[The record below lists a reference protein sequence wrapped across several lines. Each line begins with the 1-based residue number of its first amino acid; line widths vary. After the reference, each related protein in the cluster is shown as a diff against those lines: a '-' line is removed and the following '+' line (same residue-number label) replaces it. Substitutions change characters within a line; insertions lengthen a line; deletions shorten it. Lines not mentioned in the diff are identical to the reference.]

1 MLIRNTI
8 FTIALTAVLISCGSK
23 PTVVEKVSEPTASTA
38 MKHNHPATARQASEK
53 SQMHEVVAKDI
64 LHTERYT
71 YMDVEEGGERFW
83 IAIPKKDVQ
92 VGETYYYLG
101 GLLKRNFKSQEYDRV
116 FETIYL
122 VSDVRSE
129 PIFTGNSTVS
139 EALASVG
146 DKGPGEAGARTQDH
160 VHKSENSVSLEE
172 LFTNREKYA
181 GKEIEVTG
189 KCVKINKA
197 IMGRNWVHIQDGTGG
212 DEPYDLT
219 ITTSADVPLG
229 TVVTMRGT
237 ITLNKDF
244 GAGYKYDII
253 MENAHTH

>member
-1 MLIRNTI
+1 MKFPNNMITLFLIS
-8 FTIALTAVLISCGSK
+8 FAIASCGSK
-23 PTVVEKVSEPTASTA
+23 PTVVQKVSESPSTSMA
-38 MKHNHPATARQASEK
+38 AHNHSTEANARPASENMK
-53 SQMHEVVAKDI
+53 MHEVVAKEIMD
-64 LHTERYT
+64 TERYT
-71 YMDVEEGGERFW
+71 YMNVEEEGEQFW
-83 IAIPKKDVQ
+83 IAIPRKEVK

-122 VSDVRSE
+122 VSDVRTE
-129 PIFTGNSTVS
+129 PIFTGNKTV
-139 EALASVG
+139 AQAMASVG
-146 DKGPGEAGARTQDH
+146 GESQGAPQDH
-160 VHKSENSVSLEE
+160 IHASEESVSLEE
-172 LFTNREKYA
+172 LFNNKEKYA

-197 IMGRNWVHIQDGTGG
+197 IMGRNWVHLQDGTGG